1 MIHDWKNQDNKKNRF
16 VSLSGE
22 PVSEEDRILVSL
34 TEAKGV
40 NRAQP
45 DDATLTD
52 KGTDIP
58 TVELKEYQID
68 ESALRTVPESIA
80 RKATLIPLSVSG
92 DTLLLAMAYPEDIQT
107 IRDIT
112 TKSGKRV
119 RIVHASAT
127 EINNAI
133 NLYYRSS
140 EEIENSL
147 GKLEQ
152 SVSTKEIN
160 VEISAQTP
168 VAQTLDLILAQAIRD
183 RASDV
188 HIEPQGKRLRVR
200 FRIDGILHDM
210 YSLPLSA
217 HGSLISRIK
226 ILGEMNI
233 AEQRRSQ
240 DGQMNMSVG
249 DKEVDIRVATMA
261 TSHGERASLRI
272 LDKSITPLALDELG
286 FLPEQLEKFRRTL
299 RSPFGTI
306 LVGGPTGSGKTTTLY
321 AALNQFDRREQN
333 IITVEDPI
341 EYKFE
346 DINQTQINPKAG
358 ITFAS
363 GLRNILRHDPD
374 IVLIG
379 EIRDKDTAQIATQA
393 ALTGRLVLATIHAN
407 DAISIIFR
415 LLDLGIESYLI
426 SPTLVAAQ
434 AQRMVRRICPYCKT
448 STQPSADEEAAYLR
462 ELGEVPI
469 NVYVG
474 KGCTMC
480 AKTGYRGRVALT
492 EILVMSEKLRRM
504 LLSSASA
511 DEIKAEALN
520 EGMITMQQDGMLKAK
535 LGITSYSEVIRAT
548 FTMY

>member
-68 ESALRTVPESIA
+68 ESALRTVAESIA

>member
-1 MIHDWKNQDNKKNRF
+1 MN
-16 VSLSGE
+16 
-22 PVSEEDRILVSL
+22 
-34 TEAKGV
+34 
-40 NRAQP
+40 
-45 DDATLTD
+45 
-52 KGTDIP
+52 
-58 TVELKEYQID
+58 
-68 ESALRTVPESIA
+68 
-80 RKATLIPLSVSG
+80 
-92 DTLLLAMAYPEDIQT
+92 
-107 IRDIT
+107 
-112 TKSGKRV
+112 KSGKRIQV
-119 RIVHASAT
+119 VHTSAA

-152 SVSTKEIN
+152 SVSTKEID

-168 VAQTLDLILAQAIRD
+168 VAQTLELILAQAVRD

-240 DGQMNMSVG
+240 DGQMNISVG
-249 DKEVDIRVATMA
+249 EKEVDIRVATMA

-299 RSPFGTI
+299 KSPFGTI

-341 EYKFE
+341 EYTFE

-374 IVLIG
+374 IVLG
-379 EIRDKDTAQIATQA
+379 
-393 ALTGRLVLATIHAN
+393 
-407 DAISIIFR
+407 
-415 LLDLGIESYLI
+415 LGIAL
-426 SPTLVAAQ
+426 LG
-434 AQRMVRRICPYCKT
+434 QRFP
-448 STQPSADEEAAYLR
+448 
-462 ELGEVPI
+462 
-469 NVYVG
+469 
-474 KGCTMC
+474 
-480 AKTGYRGRVALT
+480 
-492 EILVMSEKLRRM
+492 
-504 LLSSASA
+504 
-511 DEIKAEALN
+511 
-520 EGMITMQQDGMLKAK
+520 
-535 LGITSYSEVIRAT
+535 
-548 FTMY
+548 